1 MWGQPPSAVRQAKL
15 GISRAADRARSQAE
29 ILSSS
34 RVTCESAPSS
44 IEPRSTDGRRR
55 PSPHRSKS
63 KSLAGRGEV
72 RDFHSRRNKLSRHL
86 QRFIS
91 ADEFGGNAASDAG
104 FAMSM
109 CDDAAPNS
117 GHRLVDG
124 LHSIENTCTYKRVFF
139 VDGKNRRSTT
149 GSFFDSFLSFSGWC
163 GVRGSSGVTVL
174 IARLGRRVS
183 KGL

>member
-1 MWGQPPSAVRQAKL
+1 MPRL
-15 GISRAADRARSQAE
+15 AR
-29 ILSSS
+29 
-34 RVTCESAPSS
+34 
-44 IEPRSTDGRRR
+44 
-55 PSPHRSKS
+55 
-63 KSLAGRGEV
+63 EV
-72 RDFHSRRNKLSRHL
+72 RDFHKQVRKSQPNLCIDLNQWIMRKL
-86 QRFIS
+86 
-91 ADEFGGNAASDAG
+91 ASDAG
-104 FAMSM
+104 FVKNGLRV
-109 CDDAAPNS
+109 CTKS
-117 GHRLVDG
+117 GQGLVDG